1 MKWFTRNRLLGL
13 IRGDSLMLRQW
24 QMWLVVFFSV
34 LFLAGCSN
42 QTPIEVNENV
52 GNTSSGIVDEHI
64 DYETDEK
71 EDNSDE
77 TQTKE
82 ALLVSSLNIVPYSY
96 DNEFELS
103 RDMEATI
110 EQIVLSYR
118 QYQSDLAST
127 EEWKNHFVSMFLK
140 NSRYGSGY
148 FYSVCEE
155 NDDILTLEQVEYINY
170 SITGEYVDFSDVIE
184 GSIDCS
190 ECSSF
195 WNSAQIDDYQVTKQG
210 DRIVIDAK
218 IGIYNDGEVVPHIQL
233 NSQIILVRNQYSF
246 LDGYSI
252 NQITSEEIVIYSD
265 GKEHTFV
272 GCVALEE
279 DDYFILE
286 VGQTENDIPYGH
298 FVKVYTEDNP
308 EIAEYIRANESEY
321 FTVTF
326 IWENMTGPIEEV
338 VPTKVEIADIF
349 IDE

>member
-1 MKWFTRNRLLGL
+1 MQMKWFTRNRLLGL

-42 QTPIEVNENV
+42 QTPIEVDENV
-52 GNTSSGIVDEHI
+52 
-64 DYETDEK
+64 
-71 EDNSDE
+71 DNSDE

-127 EEWKNHFVSMFLK
+127 EEWKNQFASMFLQ

-233 NSQIILVRNQYSF
+233 NSQIILVQNQYSF

-298 FVKVYTEDNP
+298 FVKVYTEDNA